1 MTWVTSLW
9 AAVAVLGFA
18 MVFAVP
24 RSTLPGIM
32 ALAVAAHLLRSFC
45 LHQGASLPL
54 ASFVAAIAVGFTAA
68 VIAPRTGPATPI
80 YAFAPVIP
88 LIPGTYMFEALTGLL
103 ELTSG
108 GRASSLIVDSVV
120 VDVSVATLTIVALAV
135 GTIGPTLLAGRRI
148 ADLVARQAVD
158 ETEG

>member
-1 MTWVTSLW
+1 MIAQLLVVV
-9 AAVAVLGFA
+9 AAATAAATVAVT
-18 MVFAVP
+18 VRQV
-24 RSTLPGIM
+24 
-32 ALAVAAHLLRSFC
+32 
-45 LHQGASLPL
+45 SL
-54 ASFVAAIAVGFTAA
+54 
-68 VIAPRTGPATPI
+68 APRTGQATPI

-148 ADLVARQAVD
+148 ADLVARQALD

>member
-45 LHQGASLPL
+45 LQEGASLPL

-68 VIAPRTGPATPI
+68 VIAPRKGQATPI
-80 YAFAPVIP
+80 YAFAPIIP
-88 LIPGTYMFEALTGLL
+88 LFPGKYAIAALESLVTWITTDAAGADAEARF
-103 ELTSG
+103 TSAA
-108 GRASSLIVDSVV
+108 ASGFTAAAI
-120 VDVSVATLTIVALAV
+120 TLALCLGA
-135 GTIGPTLLAGRRI
+135 ISPTLLLPRARRGH
-148 ADLVARQAVD
+148 V
-158 ETEG
+158 